1 MAATASVTVLLRE
14 RLIVETA
21 GMATLEAIYGLV
33 GVLGGATI
41 GALSAGL
48 IQRSSRKANEFS
60 AARAQSIQTK
70 QLALEAT
77 AAARVATRSWALH
90 VELVVQNL
98 ESDRP
103 VDVDSYD
110 TTVRELLDVL
120 TTALYRLTAIDGV
133 ELVDGEPTTSARS
146 SLTETST
153 LIRKVL
159 LQRLGDRP
167 LECDPTE
174 LLART
179 RKAAEAMNLLLVR
192 QTEHLRGSAL
202 PSGFGYPQPGQP
214 FAVASDSSAQEFQPF
229 WFAVPTARSLVSE
242 DGGSAPILGLTPG
255 TWYLAVDRAG
265 EGLVTQTMDGCRGVL
280 QDTTGIE
287 RG

>member
-1 MAATASVTVLLRE
+1 
-14 RLIVETA
+14 
-21 GMATLEAIYGLV
+21 MATLEAIYGLV
-33 GVLGGATI
+33 GVLGGASI
-41 GALSAGL
+41 GAVSAGL
-48 IQRSSRKANEFS
+48 IQRSSRKANEVG
-60 AARAQSIQTK
+60 AARAQSIETK
-70 QLALEAT
+70 QLALEAA

-90 VELVVQNL
+90 MELVVQNL

-103 VDVDSYD
+103 LDVDFYD

-133 ELVDGEPTTSARS
+133 ELVAGEPSTSARS

-159 LQRLGDRP
+159 LQRLADRP
-167 LECDPTE
+167 LECEPTE

-192 QTEHLRGSAL
+192 QMEHLRGSAL
-202 PSGFGYPQPGQP
+202 PAGFAYPQPGQP
-214 FAVASDSSAQEFQPF
+214 SAVAGGSSAQEFQPF
-229 WFAVPTARSLVSE
+229 WFAVPTARPLVGE
-242 DGGSAPILGLTPG
+242 GGGSVPILELTPG

-265 EGLVTQTMDGCRGVL
+265 EGLVTQTMDGLRGVL
-280 QDTTGIE
+280 QDITGIH